1 MEIELNRFTPAEQAT
16 FRLRALYEQ
25 AGYRKYR
32 ASRFEEYALYQE
44 YQRFLPDAQVITFTD
59 LDGKL
64 RAIKPDVTLSIAKTA
79 QPAAGECKRFYYNEE
94 VCRPSRESHTF
105 QTIHQMGLESMGA
118 VDADEQAAVV
128 RLALQSLAALDVPTV
143 LEISHMGYLTGL
155 LDALHVPAEARAK
168 LLDFLRA
175 KNAHELRTAAL
186 AAGLEALFA
195 AGFRQARPGEFTRR
209 AFLNGR
215 MDLTQAE
222 AVIDLIDAETA
233 DAAANAAGQVA
244 GAMRKRIDPVYDS
257 WVDICAHFHA
267 VLDYPDEDIDPFE
280 LSQLESALQAS
291 SRTLSAL
298 LSSCHRGRMVRSGVK
313 ITILGSPN
321 AGKSSLLNALSGFD
335 RVIVT
340 DIPGTTRDTVE
351 QTVTLGRHLVRLVDT
366 AGIRDTEDV
375 IEKIGVD
382 RSVEAAKDCDAAL
395 FVVDDSRPLT
405 DEDRRAMDAALEAP
419 EAIAVLNKQDLGA
432 VIEPSDLPFS
442 YIVPV
447 SCKDGTGFDLLE
459 QAFDMLF
466 PDDAPCDGSLLTNAR
481 QADAIVRAKK
491 SVDAALRSLR
501 AGFTPD
507 AVLVDLEAAMRA
519 LGEVT
524 GRTMREDITN
534 RIFERFCVGK

>member
-1 MEIELNRFTPAEQAT
+1 MPDTIAAIAT
-16 FRLRALYEQ
+16 A
-25 AGYRKYR
+25 
-32 ASRFEEYALYQE
+32 
-44 YQRFLPDAQVITFTD
+44 
-59 LDGKL
+59 
-64 RAIKPDVTLSIAKTA
+64 
-79 QPAAGECKRFYYNEE
+79 PAA
-94 VCRPSRESHTF
+94 
-105 QTIHQMGLESMGA
+105 
-118 VDADEQAAVV
+118 AAVGIV
-128 RLALQSLAALDVPTV
+128 RLSGAETRRVLAALFTPVDGRSAAELPPRRMTYGTV
-143 LEISHMGYLTGL
+143 RDAEGRTLDHALAVVFSAGHSYTGEES
-155 LDALHVPAEARAK
+155 AELHCHGSPVVLQEV
-168 LLDFLRA
+168 LRA
-175 KNAHELRTAAL
+175 A
-186 AAGLEALFA
+186 FA
-195 AGFRQARPGEFTRR
+195 AGARQARAGEFTER
-209 AFLNGR
+209 AFLNGK
-215 MDLTQAE
+215 MDLTEAE

-267 VLDYPDEDIDPFE
+267 VLDYPDEDIAPFE

-298 LSSCHRGRMVRSGVK
+298 LSSCHRGRMVRSGVRV
-313 ITILGSPN
+313 TILGSPN